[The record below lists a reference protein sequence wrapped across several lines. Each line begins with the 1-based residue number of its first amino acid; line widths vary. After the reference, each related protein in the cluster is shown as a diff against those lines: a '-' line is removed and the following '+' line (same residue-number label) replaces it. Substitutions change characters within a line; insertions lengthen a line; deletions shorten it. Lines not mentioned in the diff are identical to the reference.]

1 MLPALEE
8 DDLSPGLREP
18 VGEHRS
24 GGPAPD
30 DRHVGRDPVGVDLVR
45 GVDVERRQ
53 LPDLL
58 HRLREALALRERH
71 VARGRRAAGVGVVA
85 DDRQLLRGG
94 EQRLD
99 EPAELPGQPALDDV
113 RDEAAL
119 DEGQARLG
127 GHEGERGPQPEE
139 RIDRE
144 HREDELRLPLLVGA
158 EGVEVVVDP
167 LGDLFRGE
175 HLVRA
180 DDQHLGHRHR
190 RVVLMRPE
198 VAEAVP
204 PLDRGAVEQG
214 EHHRHRGRRR
224 CPEQQ
229 LQGGAE
235 AGAEWG
241 AEGVRD
247 AVVIAEREHGQ
258 QGDDD
263 QDMAEDHQLGRPAV
277 PPHVAGGDEA
287 EDREETVLGER
298 VGDERELGGGEQ
310 AEHRIEQGLGDE
322 EDGEEA
328 ERELQ
333 SPLGRRQLR
342 SLHWS
347 DCRAPRQA
355 PRCGRST
362 RGRGCTSRSRSRRPG

>member
-1 MLPALEE
+1 MLPALEQ
-8 DDLSPGLREP
+8 DDLAPRLGEP

-24 GGPAPD
+24 RGPAAD
-30 DRHVGRDPVGVDLVR
+30 DRDVGGDPVGVDLVR
-45 GVDVERRQ
+45 RVDVERRQ
-53 LPDLL
+53 LADLL

-71 VARGRRAAGVGVVA
+71 VAGGWGAAGVGVVA
-85 DDRQLLRGG
+85 DDRQLLGGG

-119 DEGQARLG
+119 DEGQPRLG
-127 GHEGERGPQPEE
+127 GHEGERGPEPEE

-144 HREDELRLPLLVGA
+144 HREDELRLPLLVRG

-167 LGDLFRGE
+167 LGDLLRGE

-180 DDQHLGHRHR
+180 DDEHLGHRHR

-204 PLDRGAVEQG
+204 PLDRRAVEQG
-214 EHHRHRGRRR
+214 EHHRDRGRRR
-224 CPEQQ
+224 GPEQQ

-235 AGAEWG
+235 AGAERG
-241 AEGVRD
+241 TEGVRD
-247 AVVIAEREHGQ
+247 AVVVAEREHGQ

-263 QDMAEDHQLGRPAV
+263 QDVAEDHELRRPAV
-277 PPHVAGGDEA
+277 AANVAGGDEA
-287 EDREETVLGER
+287 EDREEPVLGER
-298 VGDERELGGGEQ
+298 VGDEWELGRGEQ
-310 AEHRIEQGLGDE
+310 AEHRIEERLGDE

-333 SPLGRRQLR
+333 PPLGRCQLR

-347 DCRAPRQA
+347 APRTA
-355 PRCGRST
+355 LSAALRS
-362 RGRGCTSRSRSRRPG
+362 